1 MTLIFDS
8 IPLEIYETLNN
19 GVLCFNIRTDE
30 YTHGNNDPS
39 VLSEESIT
47 ISLKNKMIK
56 IRRTSSSTSS
66 RTNQYENI
74 SLQSIP
80 YNNID
85 NIILDFILDTNSNYK
100 SSLVRF
106 LFLQNGQVV
115 HEFKFSIQLLHIP
128 KEDLPKVEK
137 VIHNIH
143 ENLVREILTPVSSV
157 M

>member
-19 GVLCFNIRTDE
+19 GILSFNIRTDE
-30 YTHGNNDPS
+30 YTHNNNDPS
-39 VLSEESIT
+39 VLSEENIK
-47 ISLKNKMIK
+47 ISLQNKMIK
-56 IRRTSSSTSS
+56 IRRTTSSTSS

-85 NIILDFILDTNSNYK
+85 NIILDLNLETNSNYK
-100 SSLVRF
+100 SSLIRF

-128 KEDLPKVEK
+128 KEVLPKIEQ
-137 VIHNIH
+137 VIHSIH
-143 ENLVREILTPVSSV
+143 ENLVREILIPVSSV